1 MTIATFAGIL
11 GDTHEIGTE
20 AFAQA
25 VIQGLSQRQKIIP
38 ARYFYDKIG
47 SELFEDITRVPEYYP
62 TRTEIA
68 LLAAHADD
76 IARLTGTGK
85 TVVEFGSGSSTK
97 TPLLLSAVS
106 PDSYVPI
113 DISGHF
119 LELSMQAFAQEY
131 PHIAVH
137 PIAADFTH
145 PVRLPAGTCGPLIGF
160 FPGSTIG
167 NFAPA
172 AAVDLLRSFR
182 DTLGAGAKLVIG
194 IDILKNVRLLEAA
207 YDDAAGVT
215 AQFNLNVLARINRE
229 LGGTIPLDSF
239 AHRAVWHDG
248 LGRIEMHLEAL
259 KDLDFRAA
267 GQSFRMRRHETIH
280 TENSYKYPPEAI
292 RLLAR
297 AAGWEPL
304 AAWFDPDRLFSIH
317 VWTADE
323 DRMEP

>member
-1 MTIATFAGIL
+1 
-11 GDTHEIGTE
+11 
-20 AFAQA
+20 
-25 VIQGLSQRQKIIP
+25 LSQRQKIIP
-38 ARYFYDKIG
+38 ARYFYDRIG
-47 SELFEDITRVPEYYP
+47 SELFEEITRVPEYYP
-62 TRTEIA
+62 TRTEIG
-68 LLAAHADD
+68 LLSAHAGD

-97 TPLLLSAVS
+97 TPLLLGAVG
-106 PDSYVPI
+106 PDAYVPI

-119 LELSMQAFAQEY
+119 FELSAQAFAQEH

-145 PVRLPAGTCGPLIGF
+145 PVRLPAGTRGPLIGF

-229 LGGTIPLDSF
+229 LDGTIPLDSF

-248 LGRIEMHLEAL
+248 RGRIEMHLEAL
-259 KDLDFRAA
+259 QDLEFRAA
-267 GQSFRMRRHETIH
+267 GQSFSMRRDETIH
-280 TENSYKYPPEAI
+280 TENSYKYSPEAI

-297 AAGWEPL
+297 ASGWEPM